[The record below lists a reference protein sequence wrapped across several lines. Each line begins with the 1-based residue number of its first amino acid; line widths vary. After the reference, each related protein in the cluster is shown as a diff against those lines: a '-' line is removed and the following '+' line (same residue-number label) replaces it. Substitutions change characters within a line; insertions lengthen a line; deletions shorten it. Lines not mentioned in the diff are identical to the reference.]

1 MEETQ
6 SVKECEGRTERKGE
20 TGAGAGG
27 VAVSGRDSS
36 GRKEVKEEKEEG
48 EVRGLQQT
56 GRPRSV
62 RPPPPTLEGT
72 LPSFDW
78 PCPLPPL
85 LMFPFFLATTQCLSR
100 FLGRVGISLTEE
112 EANE

>member
-1 MEETQ
+1 M
-6 SVKECEGRTERKGE
+6 GE
-20 TGAGAGG
+20 TAAGE
-27 VAVSGRDSS
+27 
-36 GRKEVKEEKEEG
+36 KEVKEEKEEG

-100 FLGRVGISLTEE
+100 FLGRLGISLTEE